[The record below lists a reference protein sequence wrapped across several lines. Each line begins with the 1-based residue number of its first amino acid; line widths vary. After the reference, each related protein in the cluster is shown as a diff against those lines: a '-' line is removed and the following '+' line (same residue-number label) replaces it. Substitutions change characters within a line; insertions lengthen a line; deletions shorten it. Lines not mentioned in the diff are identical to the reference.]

1 MSGVKDMQRPKKI
14 AAFGNSYGC
23 TPIHAG
29 AAEGCDLLILLR
41 QHLIRPAALLL
52 DHQMDEVQLG
62 DHR

>member
-1 MSGVKDMQRPKKI
+1 MSSVKDMQRPKKI
-14 AAFGNSYGC
+14 ARV
-23 TPIHAG
+23 G

-52 DHQMDEVQLG
+52 DHQVDEVQLG